1 MSKIKNIFALL
12 LFTFAFCAANN
23 VSAQDSCRFAAY
35 KFLPVVISAPKPA
48 YPTKALA
55 AKADGDVQVDVK
67 VDTTGEVTEA
77 VFVSGNELFKEA
89 VLKSALMW
97 KFNETTENIGER
109 GVRLTFTYYLNDDN
123 YEEPNID
130 EIKYKYR
137 VKIYFSAAI
146 DCFNDCGNTKEQ

>member
-1 MSKIKNIFALL
+1 MSKIKNIVTLL
-12 LFTFAFCAANN
+12 ILTFVLCAANN

-35 KFLPVVISAPKPA
+35 KFLPVVVSAPKPA
-48 YPTKALA
+48 YPTKALT

-67 VDTTGEVTEA
+67 IDITGKVTEA

-97 KFNETTENIGER
+97 KFNETIQDLGER

-123 YEEPNID
+123 YEEPNIN

-137 VKIYFSAAI
+137 MKIYFSAAI
-146 DCFNDCGNTKEQ
+146 DCFNDCDNNKEQ